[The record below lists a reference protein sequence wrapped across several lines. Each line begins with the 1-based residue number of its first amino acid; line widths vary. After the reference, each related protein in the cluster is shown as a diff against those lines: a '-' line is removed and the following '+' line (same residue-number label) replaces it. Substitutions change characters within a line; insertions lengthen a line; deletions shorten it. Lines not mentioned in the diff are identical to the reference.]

1 MCELWGFVFWPLS
14 QRRRAVLLKEPF
26 SPVTSPSVMGRSGV
40 VYEVANNLRALD

>member
-1 MCELWGFVFWPLS
+1 MGFCVLAVRAKPR
-14 QRRRAVLLKEPF
+14 RRRAVLLKGPF